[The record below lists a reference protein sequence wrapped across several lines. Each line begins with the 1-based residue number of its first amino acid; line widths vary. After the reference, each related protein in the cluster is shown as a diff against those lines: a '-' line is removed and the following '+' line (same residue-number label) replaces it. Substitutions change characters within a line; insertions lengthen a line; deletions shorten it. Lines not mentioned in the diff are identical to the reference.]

1 MKWHFSALLFGLG
14 LGALTSCGRSSGRS
28 GKEAPPEKELDEG
41 QKETGEK
48 ENPPVD
54 SVKDQPPASAPNSIT
69 HEFQVESFSSNKRFE
84 GKSFVDPNH
93 SFIRP
98 HFQILMS
105 FNLENTDHA
114 DYDHDLMGYQLDFT
128 PISREEVNGYL
139 APGMGKRTTTA
150 ETLYFK
156 TQQKFSSGKD
166 LVQYSGTEILLKT
179 SSGEV
184 AIGKFKFEVNPESD
198 PWKSFESPI
207 LCEGEYASVC
217 TITLTNTMSK
227 GDPIVIGGFAT
238 HESHGQVIIKL
249 KDSNKEA
256 VWHY

>member
-1 MKWHFSALLFGLG
+1 MKSIFGLIISATF
-14 LGALTSCGRSSGRS
+14 LNLACGNAHKKSGNPS
-28 GKEAPPEKELDEG
+28 ETETVKPTLSEEKEPEK
-41 QKETGEK
+41 T
-48 ENPPVD
+48 ENSDV
-54 SVKDQPPASAPNSIT
+54 IT

-105 FNLENTDHA
+105 FNLENTDQV

-184 AIGKFKFEVNPESD
+184 AIGKFKSEANPESD

-227 GDPIVIGGFAT
+227 GDPIIIGGFAT

-256 VWHY
+256 VWKY